1 MKLID
6 TVVPMGALNPSD
18 RHHMKATKHLASLS
32 KDPEVALPISVVF
45 EVDLTLKARGYTH
58 DERRQTWLELSPKL
72 PAGKIIPQTA
82 VSMAAASSLES
93 EGMDY
98 FDALVVAQALELQAV
113 VITNDQS
120 IARKVATVW

>member
-1 MKLID
+1 
-6 TVVPMGALNPSD
+6 
-18 RHHMKATKHLASLS
+18 MKATKHLASLS
-32 KDPEVALPISVVF
+32 KDPEVALPLSVIF
-45 EVDLTLKARGYTH
+45 EADLTLKARGYSH
-58 DERRQTWLELSPKL
+58 DERRQTWLELAPKL
-72 PAGKIIPQTA
+72 PAQKIISQTA
-82 VSMAAASSLES
+82 VSMAVSASLEK